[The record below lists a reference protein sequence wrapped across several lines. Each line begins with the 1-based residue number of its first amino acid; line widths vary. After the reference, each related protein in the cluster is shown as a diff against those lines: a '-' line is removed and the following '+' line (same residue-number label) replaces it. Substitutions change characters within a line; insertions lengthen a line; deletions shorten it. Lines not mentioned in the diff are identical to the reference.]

1 MMMRS
6 IFGAAALAIS
16 VLATST
22 SAQEPRPVLNA
33 SSASLIVAACEA
45 WAVERDMALVI
56 AVFDQGGDLKAFLR
70 MDEAPLASI
79 AIAEWKGTSA
89 AGIGYS
95 SAQIGALAAGN
106 PAIYHAPSLSTLR
119 GGVPIRTTDNVL
131 IGGVGVSGASGADD
145 ERCAIAGVEATGL
158 VTGLP
163 EAE

>member
-6 IFGAAALAIS
+6 LLGAAALAVS
-16 VLATST
+16 VLAMPA

-33 SSASLIVAACEA
+33 SSASSIVAACEA

-56 AVFDQGGDLKAFLR
+56 AVYDQGGNLKAFLR
-70 MDEAPLASI
+70 MDEAPLVSI
-79 AIAEWKGTSA
+79 DIAEGKGRTA
-89 AGIGYS
+89 AGIGIS
-95 SAQIGALAAGN
+95 SAQIGGMAETNA
-106 PAIYHAPSLSTLR
+106 AIYHTPSLSTLR